1 MMQRMLFSSSR
12 QSCHVLA
19 TARTQRQITC
29 TIAGQERGKTP
40 TAAEIKKNIPEL
52 WVRKAKTFFA
62 FFDNNGDGIMNIEDY
77 RLGAK
82 YIVETALV
90 NNVSDDHIQKYK
102 AGAYKLWVEEI
113 GEGEDF
119 QWTENKFL

>member
-1 MMQRMLFSSSR
+1 MCWLQLVHRVRL
-12 QSCHVLA
+12 LA
-19 TARTQRQITC
+19 PLLDRR
-29 TIAGQERGKTP
+29 EVSTP

-77 RLGAK
+77 RLGEK
-82 YIVETALV
+82 YIVETALA